1 MIALMDALCAN
12 ASTLR
17 EVYLHD
23 NWVKGEAVDGLVR
36 FLLSA
41 TKLERLNVSDS
52 TMGTSS
58 AVLVVKALS
67 ENPAIHVTLKSFS
80 CNYNEVETYKASRLI
95 LDTFLSDSFSSLEIV
110 EYKGNSLG
118 KKTASEYIARYAEKG
133 RKLVVFEEDEDLEDE
148 EEEEEDDA
156 EDGFDE
162 DDIVAKLSKLKL

>member
-1 MIALMDALCAN
+1 MIALMEALCAN
-12 ASTLR
+12 ASSLR

-41 TKLERLNVSDS
+41 SKLERLNVSDS
-52 TMGTSS
+52 TMGTAS

-67 ENPAIHVTLKSFS
+67 ENPALHATLKSFA
-80 CNYNEVETYKASRLI
+80 CNYNEVETYKASKLI
-95 LDTFLSDSFSSLEIV
+95 LDTFLADSFSALETV

-118 KKTASEYIARYAEKG
+118 KKTASEYVARYAEKG
-133 RKLVVFEEDEDLEDE
+133 RKLIVFEEDEDLEDE
-148 EEEEEDDA
+148 DEDEEDEGD
-156 EDGFDE
+156 EGFDE